1 MKLKAFRKFMWRAL
15 LAGLLSF
22 LIVPFLIPFESSG
35 TMTASQA
42 EPNAEF
48 VEAAGLQVRVERA
61 AYAGDC
67 GCKAPLIV
75 LMHGFG
81 ASTFS
86 WREVIQPLTE
96 FGEVLAYDRP
106 AFGLTDRP
114 TEWSGEN
121 PYGFAGNFALLDDL
135 VAQFGDGRRIVL
147 VGHSA
152 GGQLAA
158 EYARQR
164 PTLETSLVLVD
175 AAIMT
180 TGGDSGGL
188 GWFLQLPQMQ
198 KLGPMLV
205 AGIATSGDDLLEE
218 SYYNKAQLTQ
228 AVYDGYHKPLKI
240 KGWEQAFYN
249 FTIAPRENELKDN
262 LSALSMP
269 TLVITGEYDTV
280 VPASDATL
288 LQQQIAGSV
297 FEVIADS
304 AHLPQE
310 EQPVAFMKVFAKH
323 WALLNP

>member
-1 MKLKAFRKFMWRAL
+1 MWRAL
-15 LAGLLSF
+15 LAGVLSF

-35 TMTASQA
+35 TMTARQV

-48 VEAAGLQVRVERA
+48 VQAGGLQVRVDRA
-61 AYAGDC
+61 QYSGDC
-67 GCKAPLIV
+67 GCQAPLIV

-86 WREVIQPLTE
+86 WREVMQPLTE

-114 TEWSGEN
+114 TEWLGEN

-135 VAQFGDGRRIVL
+135 VSQFGDGRRIVL

-175 AAIMT
+175 AAILT
-180 TGGDSGGL
+180 TGGGSGGL

-249 FTIAPRENELKDN
+249 FTIAPRDNELKDN
-262 LSALSMP
+262 LSALTMP
-269 TLVITGEYDTV
+269 TLVMTGEHDTV
-280 VPASDATL
+280 VPASDAPL
-288 LQQQIAGSV
+288 LQQQISGSV
-297 FEVIADS
+297 LEVIADS

-310 EQPVAFMKVFAKH
+310 EQPGAFMDVFAKH
-323 WALLNP
+323 WDFLNK